1 VDQDDKNKLWTNPQS
16 QQEQG
21 NLDQVP
27 TGNVTP
33 PPVQQENPTQTVVPQ
48 FDWEESFN
56 KKFIPQ
62 NTDALETPIKVP
74 DYASHS
80 ISGDYKNEEPQK
92 EEKVAG
98 RLLPHDFLA
107 TPKKILQ
114 PQYHFGGELLQQKEE
129 VILTE
134 GKSKKGIFL
143 VFIFILLLASGGGF
157 GFYFWQQNNNQ
168 KVPQTKILLSQREES
183 INRVIS
189 GLGGESPSLVK
200 IEEDFQTVEYQD
212 PAKVFTI
219 QKPKD
224 WVEEQKDQKI
234 VFSKKTPDKDSLG
247 FQYIPRIEIV
257 GQKTTDFNADLE
269 KVKTDLTSN
278 LKNKIISE
286 VDRSEKDF
294 LAYNIEAITYDNDKA
309 IHVSKLAVSF
319 KGNFYLISASSLN
332 DNWDKYRNMFNEVLT
347 SFSPAKEI

>member
-16 QQEQG
+16 QPEQE
-21 NLDQVP
+21 NLGHVP

-33 PPVQQENPTQTVVPQ
+33 PVQQKNPAQTVVPQ
-48 FDWEESFN
+48 FDWEESFT
-56 KKFIPQ
+56 KEFTPQ
-62 NTDALETPIKVP
+62 NSNVLETPIKVP
-74 DYASHS
+74 DYAPHS
-80 ISGDYKNEEPQK
+80 ISGTYEKEEPQK
-92 EEKVAG
+92 EEKVTG
-98 RLLPHDFLA
+98 RLIPNNFLA
-107 TPKKILQ
+107 TPKKMLQ
-114 PQYHFGGELLQQKEE
+114 PQYHFKEELPKKNEE
-129 VILTE
+129 VILT
-134 GKSKKGIFL
+134 GGRSKKGFFL
-143 VFIFILLLASGGGF
+143 VLIFIILLLSGGGF
-157 GFYFWQQNNNQ
+157 GFYFWQQNNSQ
-168 KVPQTKILLSQREES
+168 KVAETKILLPQREES

-189 GLGGESPSLVK
+189 GLGGELPSLIK

-219 QKPKD
+219 RKPKD
-224 WVEEQKDQKI
+224 WVEEQKDQKVI
-234 VFSKKTPDKDSLG
+234 FSKKTPDKDALG
-247 FQYIPRIEIV
+247 FQYVPRIEIV
-257 GQKTTDFNADLE
+257 GQKTTNFNTDLE

-294 LAYNIEAITYDNDKA
+294 LAYNLEAITYDNDKA

-332 DNWDKYRNMFNEVLT
+332 DNWDNYRNMFNEVLT